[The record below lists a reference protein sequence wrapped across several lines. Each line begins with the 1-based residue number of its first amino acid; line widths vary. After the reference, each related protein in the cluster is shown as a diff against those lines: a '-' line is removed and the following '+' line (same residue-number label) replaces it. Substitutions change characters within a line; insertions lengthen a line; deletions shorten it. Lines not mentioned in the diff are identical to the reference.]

1 MRSFSDIF
9 TALQSRDTKKRMIAA
24 WSVDEH
30 TVSAASRAIDLGLVD
45 VTLVGDEAMIAQ
57 VCSKENI
64 DISKFTVVHNP
75 VELKAVAQAVQ
86 MVRDY
91 LDNPHSAGSK
101 IRIMPDM
108 HLGKGIVIGF
118 TGLMGTHVNPAHIGL
133 DIGCGIDTQLFDRK
147 LDEKDYAVFEHRIR
161 KEIPVGQDINGKS
174 QFEMKA
180 LLKFMRQEVNRA
192 FQSARGMIN
201 MVEFLTEDD
210 LVAWMRSVNIQ
221 PAVFY
226 KSIGTLGGGNHFI
239 ELQKDD
245 EGFLWI
251 MLHSGSR
258 NLGKQVGDYY
268 NKIAKEL
275 NAMYH
280 TAVDPSWQMHFLP
293 LGSKEF
299 TAYWKEM
306 SYCVDFALCNRQLM
320 MDRIQEIIADAIPNV
335 EFEPMINIAHNYA
348 AWEHHYGEDV
358 IVHRKGAVRARAGEI
373 GIIPGSQGTS
383 SYIVEGL
390 GCPESFMSSSHG
402 AGRLMSRTEAIKTL
416 SLQKEIEMLDSK
428 GIIHG
433 IRSQNHLDEAASAYK
448 NIDEVMANQQ
458 DLVKILTRLSP
469 IAVVKG

>member
-1 MRSFSDIF
+1 MNEFLLNDTPVKVWAKTVDPHAWKEIDN
-9 TALQSRDTKKRMIAA
+9 LSRLPFIYHHLA
-24 WSVDEH
+24 
-30 TVSAASRAIDLGLVD
+30 
-45 VTLVGDEAMIAQ
+45 
-57 VCSKENI
+57 
-64 DISKFTVVHNP
+64 F
-75 VELKAVAQAVQ
+75 
-86 MVRDY
+86 
-91 LDNPHSAGSK
+91 
-101 IRIMPDM
+101 MPDVHGGM
-108 HLGKGIVIGF
+108 GMPIG
-118 TGLMGTHVNPAHIGL
+118 GVLASKKVVVPNAVGV
-133 DIGCGIDTQLFDRK
+133 DIGCGMCAVKTNLK
-147 LDEKDYAVFEHRIR
+147 ADEISRDVIR
-161 KEIPVGQDINGKS
+161 KEIMSGIRARIPLGMDHHKDLQDEAIMPQGHDIDNLHVVS
-174 QFEMKA
+174 
-180 LLKFMRQEVNRA
+180 RQYV
-192 FQSARGMIN
+192 SARRQ
-201 MVEFLTEDD
+201 V
-210 LVAWMRSVNIQ
+210 
-221 PAVFY
+221 
-226 KSIGTLGGGNHFI
+226 GTLGGGNHFI

-245 EGFLWI
+245 EGYLWI

-268 NKIAKEL
+268 NKMAKEL
-275 NAMYH
+275 NTMYH

-306 SYCVDFALCNRQLM
+306 SYCMDFALCNRQLM
-320 MDRIQEIIADAIPNV
+320 MDRIQEIIADAIP
-335 EFEPMINIAHNYA
+335 EAQFEPMINIAHNYA

-416 SLQKEIEMLDSK
+416 SLKKEIEMLDSK

-458 DLVKILTRLSP
+458 DLVKIITRLSP

>member
-1 MRSFSDIF
+1 MNEFLLNDTPVKVWAKTVDPHAWKEIDN
-9 TALQSRDTKKRMIAA
+9 LSRLPFIYHHLA
-24 WSVDEH
+24 
-30 TVSAASRAIDLGLVD
+30 
-45 VTLVGDEAMIAQ
+45 
-57 VCSKENI
+57 
-64 DISKFTVVHNP
+64 F
-75 VELKAVAQAVQ
+75 
-86 MVRDY
+86 
-91 LDNPHSAGSK
+91 
-101 IRIMPDM
+101 MPDVHGGM
-108 HLGKGIVIGF
+108 GMPIG
-118 TGLMGTHVNPAHIGL
+118 GVLASKKVVVPNAVGV
-133 DIGCGIDTQLFDRK
+133 DIGCGMC
-147 LDEKDYAVFEHRIR
+147 AVKTNLRADDISRDVIR
-161 KEIPVGQDINGKS
+161 KEIMSGIRARIPLGMDHHTELQD
-174 QFEMKA
+174 EA
-180 LLKFMRQEVNRA
+180 LMPQGHDIDKLHVVSRQYV
-192 FQSARGMIN
+192 SARRQ
-201 MVEFLTEDD
+201 V
-210 LVAWMRSVNIQ
+210 
-221 PAVFY
+221 
-226 KSIGTLGGGNHFI
+226 GTLGGGNHFI

-245 EGFLWI
+245 DGFLWI

-268 NKIAKEL
+268 NKLAKEL

-280 TAVDPSWQMHFLP
+280 TAVDPAWQMHFLP

-320 MDRIQEIIADAIPNV
+320 MDRIKEIIADAIPEV
-335 EFEPMINIAHNYA
+335 EFEPKINIAHNYA
-348 AWEHHYGEDV
+348 AWEHHYGNDV
-358 IVHRKGAVRARAGEI
+358 IVHRKGAVRAREGEI

-416 SLQKEIEMLDSK
+416 SLEKEIEMLDSK

-458 DLVKILTRLSP
+458 DLVRILTRLSP